1 MVETEQ
7 NLCYTVHNRCLSMKG
22 DGQVLESEK
31 ERFSEFLE
39 RPRDEL
45 LVSAG
50 VGTLSEK
57 YLHAV
62 FKYYYEPDP
71 DYHEV
76 GIDKFTADICR
87 DKDIIEIQT
96 RALKRLREKL
106 EYYISA
112 GYYTTVVYPIPHKK
126 WISWLDPKTGELTPK
141 RRSPKTG
148 TPFDGIYEL
157 YNIRDYLSSGKVQVI
172 LELIDVWD
180 IKNTDGYGRGRK
192 HRATRNDRIPL
203 ELYDEV
209 ILSEPAD
216 YRIFLPEALPEKF
229 TRKDYSKLTRLDGMA
244 LSGAIKILEEMGL
257 VEFIGKEG
265 NKFIYTKG

>member
-1 MVETEQ
+1 
-7 NLCYTVHNRCLSMKG
+7 MKG
-22 DGQVLESEK
+22 DGQVLDSEK
-31 ERFSEFLE
+31 ERFSELLA
-39 RPRDEL
+39 RPREEL

-87 DKDIIEIQT
+87 DRDIIEIQT

-157 YNIRDYLSSGKVQVI
+157 YNIKDYLSSGRVQVV

-180 IKNTDGYGRGRK
+180 IKNTDGYGRSRK

-229 TRKDYSKLTRLDGMA
+229 TRKDYSKLTRLDGLA
-244 LSGAIKILEEMGL
+244 LSGAIKILEEMRL
-257 VEFIGKEG
+257 IEFTGKEG
-265 NKFIYTKG
+265 NKFIYVKG

>member
-1 MVETEQ
+1 MT
-7 NLCYTVHNRCLSMKG
+7 
-22 DGQVLESEK
+22 ESEK
-31 ERFSEFLE
+31 ERFAKLLE
-39 RPRDEL
+39 RPKEEL
-45 LVSAG
+45 LISAG

-62 FKYYYEPDP
+62 LKYYHEPDP

-76 GIDKFTADICR
+76 GIGKFTADICR

-106 EYYISA
+106 EYYISE

-141 RRSPKTG
+141 RRSPKIG
-148 TPFDGIYEL
+148 TAFDCIYEL
-157 YNIRDYLSSGKVQVI
+157 YNIKDYLSSGKVQVI

-180 IKNTDGYGRGRK
+180 IKNQDGYGRGKK
-192 HRATRNDRIPL
+192 HRATRNDRMPL

-209 ILSEPAD
+209 FLSEPSD
-216 YRIFLPEALPEKF
+216 YRIFLPEALPDTF
-229 TRKDYSKLTRLDGMA
+229 TRKDYSKLTRLDGLA
-244 LSGAIKILEEMGL
+244 LYGALKILEEMGL
-257 VEFIGKEG
+257 INFEGKEG

>member
-1 MVETEQ
+1 M
-7 NLCYTVHNRCLSMKG
+7 
-22 DGQVLESEK
+22 LESEK
-31 ERFSEFLE
+31 KRFSELLE
-39 RPRDEL
+39 RPKEEL
-45 LVSAG
+45 LISAG

-62 FKYYYEPDP
+62 FKYYHEPDP
-71 DYHEV
+71 DFHEV
-76 GIDKFTADICR
+76 GIGRFTADICR

-106 EYYISA
+106 EYYISE
-112 GYYTTVVYPIPHKK
+112 GYYTTVAYPVPHKK
-126 WISWLDPKTGELTPK
+126 WISWLDPGTGEISPR

-148 TPFDGIYEL
+148 TAYDSIYEL
-157 YNIRDYLSSGKVQVI
+157 YNIKDYLSSGQVQVV
-172 LELIDVWD
+172 LELVDVWD

-203 ELYDEV
+203 ELYDEI
-209 ILSEPAD
+209 ILSEPED
-216 YRIFLPEALPEKF
+216 YRIFLPEALPDTF
-229 TRKDYSKLTRLDGMA
+229 TRKDYTKLTHLDGLA

-257 VEFIGKEG
+257 IELVGKDG